1 MEEGGGGLEQAAREG
16 GITRLLKG
24 KRLSLM
30 IPVGLREGWQE
41 PYLFYGHK
49 ERHDQGVT
57 KVRVTPSSR
66 WVILTDIRTPGRL
79 WAAAGVWAYV
89 GGCVCALAG

>member
-1 MEEGGGGLEQAAREG
+1 MEEGGGGLEQVAREG
-16 GITRLLKG
+16 GIARLLKG

-49 ERHDQGVT
+49 ERHDQ
-57 KVRVTPSSR
+57 
-66 WVILTDIRTPGRL
+66 
-79 WAAAGVWAYV
+79 
-89 GGCVCALAG
+89 